1 MIGEL
6 RRAVA
11 KAARLQT
18 RHLAAKSLSNLPPE
32 KFYQLLERF
41 DVFTASTKGD
51 RIRLQSWLPDQHFYA
66 VKRGVFSTSIIPT
79 RFSHFLSFLSCYQ
92 FVLKSVAPH

>member
-1 MIGEL
+1 MICEL

-18 RHLAAKSLSNLPPE
+18 RHLAVKSVSNLPPE

-41 DVFTASTKGD
+41 DVFKGT
-51 RIRLQSWLPDQHFYA
+51 RIRLRSWLPDQHFYA
-66 VKRGVFSTSIIPT
+66 VKRGFFSIQPFLII
-79 RFSHFLSFLSCYQ
+79 S
-92 FVLKSVAPH
+92 VLLPVQH